1 MQKLITKYGLAAHL
15 AFVAV
20 APLFFSPTTVLWLSV
35 LAAVWLVME
44 PSRIG
49 HERLYGARRRVIRSV
64 LSDPLFWVSLS
75 LVVIALMRFLN
86 TGIGL
91 AYDAEVGKWFVS
103 AAAFP
108 LLPASVGGSDH
119 SLVACAVASL
129 VVLQGCRHGL
139 GRAARGAFALVAS
152 SITGIGAIVWSMLVN
167 EGLPGAVKAV
177 TLQFNNPSFQGCV
190 YGIYLVM
197 AIVSLAMAFER
208 RWLRVMPVAIVGI
221 AGNLLGLFL
230 FSPAAVG
237 AAFVGASLV
246 VFLYAF
252 VFLRLRVHKTA
263 ESKLVVFLGLAVGIA
278 VLVAMSCLPQEMVN
292 QRIEPFVTGTFAP
305 EGYLTV
311 RKALSEISLR
321 VWKESPWLGSGL
333 GSYALDLQFH
343 ATPEEW
349 KVIPP
354 IQKTVSNGY
363 WLLLVE
369 RGVIGAFC
377 LAVPLLLL
385 LGSYLIRLAR
395 GIVVRMPDPLA
406 WTGLVLLIV
415 AALEMLVDVSFLSP
429 AAILS
434 LAAVLALSANAFPKE
449 QKTNV

>member
-1 MQKLITKYGLAAHL
+1 
-15 AFVAV
+15 
-20 APLFFSPTTVLWLSV
+20 
-35 LAAVWLVME
+35 
-44 PSRIG
+44 
-49 HERLYGARRRVIRSV
+49 
-64 LSDPLFWVSLS
+64 
-75 LVVIALMRFLN
+75 
-86 TGIGL
+86 
-91 AYDAEVGKWFVS
+91 
-103 AAAFP
+103 
-108 LLPASVGGSDH
+108 
-119 SLVACAVASL
+119 
-129 VVLQGCRHGL
+129 
-139 GRAARGAFALVAS
+139 
-152 SITGIGAIVWSMLVN
+152 
-167 EGLPGAVKAV
+167 
-177 TLQFNNPSFQGCV
+177 
-190 YGIYLVM
+190 
-197 AIVSLAMAFER
+197 
-208 RWLRVMPVAIVGI
+208 
-221 AGNLLGLFL
+221 
-230 FSPAAVG
+230 
-237 AAFVGASLV
+237 
-246 VFLYAF
+246 
-252 VFLRLRVHKTA
+252 
-263 ESKLVVFLGLAVGIA
+263 
-278 VLVAMSCLPQEMVN
+278 MVN

-321 VWKESPWLGSGL
+321 VWKESPWLGTGL

-406 WTGLVLLIV
+406 WTGIVLLIV